1 MLFLVWISLFYS
13 VRAYYT
19 RVRYYPNGK
28 SLRGV

>member
-1 MLFLVWISLFYS
+1 LLFRGSISLFYS